1 MRSSARSVA
10 RSSWLRLAM
19 LMALAPAV
27 AGATS
32 YVITTFA
39 DDDLVNGNC
48 TLREAIRA
56 ADGDTPVDACPA
68 GDLSD
73 DITLPAGTYPFSG
86 EEQLF
91 FAGDLTIRSATL
103 DPLTVSIDLGS
114 AGRFL
119 YLVGGGSYV
128 LAGLEIKNGSV
139 GGAAV
144 EDGGAIRAF
153 GSLEM
158 YNFRFVSNHSNGKG
172 GALRFTA
179 ASPGQVLS
187 LHDGTFIGNQAASS
201 TSLEYLGGG
210 AYASAGNGGTV
221 DIRDVSF
228 VNNAASEPAWN
239 VGGGALVLFANGVG
253 ASASCIRCTFSG
265 NHVSVSTSGMDVFGG
280 AAIVVA
286 WYGARSQ
293 VVDSRFTGNS
303 TSGGYLRSNALHG
316 WARDG
321 GEVLLERLYFY
332 ANTGANSAQ
341 AFDVMLFVDGASSR
355 ASLYDS
361 QITYGTAGG
370 LLAYSTSVVDL
381 GHLTITGYNG
391 AGLDVT
397 SDIST
402 GQVYLENSIVTSNG
416 TNVVVQP
423 GSAPLIQTAN
433 MIGVDPLFVN
443 SIGGNYHLTAASPAI
458 DAGAN
463 GASTVRPFDRDHRTR
478 IVGSATDMGCYEYG
492 SLFADGFEVGDAGSW
507 PPAP

>member
-1 MRSSARSVA
+1 M
-10 RSSWLRLAM
+10 
-19 LMALAPAV
+19 
-27 AGATS
+27 
-32 YVITTFA
+32 
-39 DDDLVNGNC
+39 
-48 TLREAIRA
+48 
-56 ADGDTPVDACPA
+56 
-68 GDLSD
+68 
-73 DITLPAGTYPFSG
+73 
-86 EEQLF
+86 
-91 FAGDLTIRSATL
+91 
-103 DPLTVSIDLGS
+103 
-114 AGRFL
+114 
-119 YLVGGGSYV
+119 
-128 LAGLEIKNGSV
+128 
-139 GGAAV
+139 
-144 EDGGAIRAF
+144 
-153 GSLEM
+153 
-158 YNFRFVSNHSNGKG
+158 
-172 GALRFTA
+172 
-179 ASPGQVLS
+179 
-187 LHDGTFIGNQAASS
+187 
-201 TSLEYLGGG
+201 
-210 AYASAGNGGTV
+210 
-221 DIRDVSF
+221 
-228 VNNAASEPAWN
+228 
-239 VGGGALVLFANGVG
+239 
-253 ASASCIRCTFSG
+253 
-265 NHVSVSTSGMDVFGG
+265 
-280 AAIVVA
+280 
-286 WYGARSQ
+286 
-293 VVDSRFTGNS
+293 
-303 TSGGYLRSNALHG
+303 
-316 WARDG
+316 
-321 GEVLLERLYFY
+321 LLERLYFY

-341 AFDVMLFVDGASSR
+341 AFDVRLFVDGASSR